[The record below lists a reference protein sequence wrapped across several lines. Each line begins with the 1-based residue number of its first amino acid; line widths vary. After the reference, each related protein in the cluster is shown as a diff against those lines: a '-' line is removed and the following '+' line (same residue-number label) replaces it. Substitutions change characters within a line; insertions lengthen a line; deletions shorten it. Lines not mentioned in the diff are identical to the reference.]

1 VGAYAVYKEI
11 KMKVKFIHIPN
22 GLTPFLAEYRMNLF
36 AKDNCPAVM
45 KIDTWL
51 DLWLERYFK
60 GRSVNNR
67 TNYLIS
73 DNPDR
78 NHRGII
84 PVTSV
89 KELPSD
95 ITEIWVL
102 GNAKFL
108 QQFVYTAT
116 AFEIHTQ
123 REYTEYLLTCLNQF
137 PEFVLFEQTIS
148 NRMSVLN
155 YKHSHILNR
164 IDL

>member
-1 VGAYAVYKEI
+1 
-11 KMKVKFIHIPN
+11 MKVKFIHVPN
-22 GLTPFLAEYRMNLF
+22 GLTTFLAEYRMHLF
-36 AKDNCPAVM
+36 EKDNCPVVM
-45 KIDTWL
+45 KIDTWFETQL
-51 DLWLERYFK
+51 GRYPK
-60 GRSVNNR
+60 GRPVDNR

-73 DNPDR
+73 NNPDCNR
-78 NHRGII
+78 RGII

-108 QQFVYTAT
+108 TQFVYAAT

-155 YKHSHILNR
+155 YKHKSV
-164 IDL
+164 